1 VELFSSNGLMGRNQV
16 LKVICVTLILISFKK
31 SPHISIRFL
40 GGALEINPM
49 LSMLELSTKE
59 NFINH

>member
-1 VELFSSNGLMGRNQV
+1 MFFAG
-16 LKVICVTLILISFKK
+16 T
-31 SPHISIRFL
+31 
-40 GGALEINPM
+40 LEINPM